1 MNTLINHKYKLIE
14 KIGAGNFGI
23 IYKGENIRT
32 TEKVAIK
39 IEPIINQ
46 TKLIKNESI
55 IYNYLK
61 NIQGVPSVKWYGKDE
76 INYYMVID
84 LLGPS
89 LQKIKEHR
97 GAFSLDITLQIG
109 IKIVNLLK
117 SIHEMGLVHRDIK
130 PDNFLFG
137 LEERK
142 TQLYLID
149 FGFCKSYLDNNKN
162 HIEMNRTTNLIG
174 SQTYASINAHNFIE
188 LSRRD
193 DLESLCYML
202 IYFINGDLVWQVS
215 DLSKKNKIEI
225 KKMKE
230 MKERDNISKIPIP
243 IMNVLKYVKSL
254 TFKQEPDYV
263 YILNTFSK
271 ETGNKI

>member
-1 MNTLINHKYKLIE
+1 MNTLINHKYKLVE

-32 TEKVAIK
+32 NEKVAIK

-61 NIQGVPSVKWYGKDE
+61 DIQGVPSVKWYGKDE

-89 LQKIKEHR
+89 LQKIKNHR
-97 GAFSLDITLQIG
+97 GTFSLDVTLEIG

-149 FGFCKSYLDNNKN
+149 FGFCKSYLDNKN
-162 HIEMNRTTNLIG
+162 HIEMKKNTNLIG
-174 SQTYASINAHNFIE
+174 SQSYASINAHNFDE

-202 IYFINGDLVWQVS
+202 IYFINGYLDWQTA
-215 DLSKKNKIEI
+215 DLSIKNKIKEI
-225 KKMKE
+225 KE
-230 MKERDNISKIPIP
+230 MKERENYISKIPIS

-254 TFKQEPDYV
+254 TFKQEPDYL

-271 ETGNKI
+271 